1 MIDGRGQGGLQP
13 CTTMDRRNISS
24 GSKFEADGAY
34 SRVVVLGPWIFVSG
48 CSGFDYA
55 TGQIS
60 GDVAQQA
67 EQTFRNIAAALAA
80 AGASMA
86 DVVKTSLIL
95 ADAKDYAAV
104 APVLKK
110 HLDAVRPTSTAW
122 EAKLME
128 PRMKVEIEVTAYRE
142 TK

>member
-1 MIDGRGQGGLQP
+1 
-13 CTTMDRRNISS
+13 MDRQNISS

-55 TGQIS
+55 TGTIS
-60 GDVAQQA
+60 SDVAQQT
-67 EQTFRNIAAALAA
+67 EQTFRNISAALGA
-80 AGASMA
+80 AGASLA
-86 DVVKTSLIL
+86 DVVKLGLIL
-95 ADAKDYAAV
+95 ADAKDYAV
-104 APVLKK
+104 VQPVLKK

-122 EAKLME
+122 EGKLME

-142 TK
+142 PKQ